1 MNMRV
6 LLYPLVIAFQAIVL
20 DGSQHHVLAR
30 EFARYID
37 PVDHRPR
44 RCMAAV
50 WVGSNIGSQKIDV
63 PIVKENDL
71 RSFGY
76 SEYIPYN
83 AYSNWDRRRTSRPFI
98 YLNYTNL
105 SKYPPIVTRFV
116 FYHECGHLC
125 ANPPHCTVWTHDEI
139 MANCVALKTIRAAGD
154 LSLED
159 EATLREY
166 HYRMGD
172 LDKSLGAGD
181 SGKSLLGRYGSMRG
195 RSFIRGQIVAPLTAP
210 LKSRVTIC
218 CSEVHWIEI
227 TRDMRGLK
235 ASGEGDAE
243 CD

>member
-1 MNMRV
+1 MFPSKTISALTRETCGLGMNMRV

-30 EFARYID
+30 EFGRYID

-181 SGKSLLGRYGSMRG
+181 SGKAFWDATVRCAGARLSEDKLSL
-195 RSFIRGQIVAPLTAP
+195 
-210 LKSRVTIC
+210 
-218 CSEVHWIEI
+218 H
-227 TRDMRGLK
+227 
-235 ASGEGDAE
+235 
-243 CD
+243 